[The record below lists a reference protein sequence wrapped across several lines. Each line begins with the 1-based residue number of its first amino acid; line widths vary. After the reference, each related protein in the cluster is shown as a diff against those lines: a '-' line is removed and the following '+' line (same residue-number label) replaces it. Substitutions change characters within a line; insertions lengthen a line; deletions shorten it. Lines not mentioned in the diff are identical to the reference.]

1 MVIISHKAIREFAA
15 IHPNLLTALERWY
28 AITTKADWRGFSDIK
43 KQFNSVDAIGDGLF
57 VFNIKGNDCRL
68 ISRIIFKTRTVF
80 IRFIGIHK
88 LTSMAAAIQ
97 DYEKVHYP
105 FPMPKTLVEM
115 VELKIFEKKINKV
128 TLAKTLGIGT
138 PKLSQILN
146 GKRPPDISFL
156 KAVHKKLGIDGNF
169 ILEAV

>member
-1 MVIISHKAIREFAA
+1 MKNLVTEKLYNKALADV
-15 IHPNLLTALERWY
+15 Y
-28 AITTKADWRGFSDIK
+28 AIMQKGEK
-43 KQFNSVDAIGDGLF
+43 
-57 VFNIKGNDCRL
+57 NITDKEAQ
-68 ISRIIFKTRTVF
+68 
-80 IRFIGIHK
+80 K

-97 DYEKVHYP
+97 NYEKVHYP

-146 GKRPPDISFL
+146 GKRPPDVSFL
-156 KAVHKKLGIDGNF
+156 KAIHEKLGIDGNF